1 MPINT
6 FFLVWSP
13 TGSRVPS
20 YRHNTHDGA
29 LAEAMRLAREAR
41 GAEFFVLA
49 ATDHVKFNDV
59 SVTRLLGSEDDI
71 PF

>member
-1 MPINT
+1 MDT

-13 TGSRVPS
+13 TGTSAPS
-20 YRHNTHDGA
+20 YRHDTRAAA
-29 LAEAMRLAREAR
+29 LDEAMRLAREKR
-41 GAEFFVLA
+41 GMEFFVLA

-59 SVTRLLGSEDDI
+59 AVTRLLGNEDDI

>member
-1 MPINT
+1 MDT

-13 TGSRVPS
+13 TGTRPPS
-20 YRHNTHDGA
+20 FRWETRDGA
-29 LAEAMRLAREAR
+29 LNEAMRLAREAH

-59 SVTRLLGSEDDI
+59 AVTRLLGNEDDI

>member
-1 MPINT
+1 MDT

-13 TGSRVPS
+13 TGSRSPS
-20 YRHNTHDGA
+20 YRHETRDGA
-29 LAEAMRLAREAR
+29 IAEASRLARASQ

-59 SVTRLLGSEDDI
+59 TVTRILGNDDDV

>member
-1 MPINT
+1 MET

-13 TGSRVPS
+13 TGSRAPS
-20 YRHNTHDGA
+20 YRHDTRMDA
-29 LAEAMRLAREAR
+29 LNEAARLAREAR

-49 ATDHVKFNDV
+49 ATDHVKFHDV
-59 SVTRLLGSEDDI
+59 AITRILGNEDEI